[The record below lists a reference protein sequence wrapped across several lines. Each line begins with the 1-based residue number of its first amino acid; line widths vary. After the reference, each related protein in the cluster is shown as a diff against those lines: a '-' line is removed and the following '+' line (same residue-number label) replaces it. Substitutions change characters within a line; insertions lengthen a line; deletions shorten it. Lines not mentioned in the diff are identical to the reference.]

1 MSAIDPLQAA
11 LHVGSTSH
19 ILNGTNKSKKKE
31 DLLGKG
37 SVKRSIFSALLE
49 EKENENVQLESL
61 PEEIS
66 GLSYDEAV
74 QVLIDSVYSAGDALK
89 QKPYADSFVLYK
101 KAVGNFMRFVV
112 GQSYEIEEQEG
123 IRRKTKAG
131 TFTKKKFSIVQ
142 VVNQELD
149 RLASDILFN
158 QAENI
163 RMVAKVDE
171 ITGLLVDLLT

>member
-1 MSAIDPLQAA
+1 MSTIDPLQSA
-11 LHVGSTSH
+11 LHMGIASPILSGS
-19 ILNGTNKSKKKE
+19 NKSKKKE
-31 DLLGKG
+31 ELAEKG
-37 SVKRSIFSALLE
+37 SVKRSFFSALLE
-49 EKENENVQLESL
+49 EKEKKDVQLESL
-61 PEEIS
+61 PEEIN

-101 KAVGNFMRFVV
+101 KAVGNFLRFVV
-112 GQSYEIEEQEG
+112 SQSYEIEEQEG

-142 VVNQELD
+142 VVNQDLD

-158 QAENI
+158 QADHI

-171 ITGLLVDLLT
+171 ITGLLVDLLS